1 MRGRLLIL
9 VGLVILLVVIVAVV
23 FLTNNRPPT
32 PVVSN
37 NTTPGVPV
45 PTAGPTPTPTR
56 LVEIL
61 VAVQNLPRGYR
72 FPATIAE
79 LDQEGVVAFF
89 PWPEEALPFN
99 ALTDQ
104 NGGKEFLLNKIA
116 RTDIFREQPI
126 LNNLLV
132 DNLSEIA
139 NVGSDAAA
147 VLPPDRVAIAIPIN
161 RQTSV
166 AYGIRPGDRVDVIIS
181 MLFVDVDEIFQ
192 SISPNLITLFVTK
205 SDGSLDFLDAI
216 EGRPEQTQF
225 GPAIIGPSERQRPRL
240 VTQRTIMDA
249 LVVWVGDFP
258 LRGSYIGS
266 TPTPIVTAESAP
278 PDTTGSVP
286 AGTTAVPP
294 TAVPPPDIVTLGV
307 SPQYA
312 VFLTWAIEAR
322 LPLTLALR
330 SATDTSRVPTSPV
343 TLDYIMNEFS
353 ITLPGRRDFTIE
365 PAIRSIRQLL
375 AGEEISLTSGTPA
388 TTTTP

>member
-23 FLTNNRPPT
+23 FLSSNNRT
-32 PVVSN
+32 
-37 NTTPGVPV
+37 TTPTAVPGTPGTPI
-45 PTAGPTPTPTR
+45 PTVGPTPTPTR
-56 LVEIL
+56 YVQIL

-72 FPATIAE
+72 FPTTMEE
-79 LDQEGVVAFF
+79 LEQKGVVAYF
-89 PWPEEALPFN
+89 PWPEDALPFN

-104 NGGKEFLLNKIA
+104 NGGMELLLNKIA
-116 RTDIFREQPI
+116 STDLFREQPI

-132 DNLSEIA
+132 DNLWEIA
-139 NVGSDAAA
+139 DVGSDAAA
-147 VLPPDRVAIAIPIN
+147 ILPPDRVAIAIPIN

-192 SISPNLITLFVTK
+192 SISPNTITLFVPK
-205 SDGSLDFLDAI
+205 SDGSLEILDSVQ
-216 EGRPEQTQF
+216 GRPEQTSF
-225 GPAIIGPSERQRPRL
+225 GQAIIGPSERQRPRL
-240 VTQRTIMDA
+240 VTQRTIQDA

-266 TPTPIVTAESAP
+266 TPTPIVTAQPAQDTGS
-278 PDTTGSVP
+278 TTGGATP
-286 AGTTAVPP
+286 VPP
-294 TAVPPPDIVTLGV
+294 TPVPPPDIVTLGV

-312 VFLTWAIEAR
+312 VFLTWAIEAK
-322 LPLTLALR
+322 LPLTLVLR
-330 SATDTSRVPTSPV
+330 SVNDISTTRTDPV

-353 ITLPGRRDFTIE
+353 ITLPGRRDYTIE

-375 AGEEISLTSGTPA
+375 AGDEISLTGGG
-388 TTTTP
+388 TTTP